1 MKRRKGKPS
10 VEEFVDIVEDADDS
24 VQPASDA
31 PTWRVLIVDDEREVH
46 SATLFA
52 LRDLIVAGRPLEF
65 LHAYSSAEAREVVS
79 AALGG

>member
-1 MKRRKGKPS
+1 MKRRGGKRAQD
-10 VEEFVDIVEDADDS
+10 EFVDIVEDADDS
-24 VQPASDA
+24 APPPSGS

-65 LHAYSSAEAREVVS
+65 LHAYS
-79 AALGG
+79 